1 MILTVFFKTLV
12 VRLAQAWTPI
22 LSLGRLALS
31 QLNCKDHIHFHI
43 IIRSLHTCNIHEWL
57 ISFISQKKDWG
68 YCFAREKNSFL
79 IQVSLFSC
87 LTQLQQSFMT
97 WGLKNLLWQTLLFK
111 TNWWHVTVGLSL
123 IINIAA
129 WFTVKF
135 FICDKKLSR
144 EKSNYLAYSCQ
155 RRLLKEDPQYIF
167 SLHFCIIRHHTFL
180 W

>member
-1 MILTVFFKTLV
+1 MRITAFMILTVFFKTLV
-12 VRLAQAWTPI
+12 VRQAQAWTPI

-57 ISFISQKKDWG
+57 ISFIISQKKDWG
-68 YCFAREKNSFL
+68 YCFAREKNFFL
-79 IQVSLFSC
+79 IQVAPFSC

-97 WGLKNLLWQTLLFK
+97 WRLKNLLWQTLLFK

-123 IINIAA
+123 IINIVA

-135 FICDKKLSR
+135 YLWQEIIERKIKL
-144 EKSNYLAYSCQ
+144 L
-155 RRLLKEDPQYIF
+155 
-167 SLHFCIIRHHTFL
+167 CI
-180 W
+180 